1 MSSADK
7 RGCTWL
13 KVLKSEASEGDWM
26 KSHADRM
33 LIGWQGDAQKSHWK
47 KQAVKMFLLMQKERE
62 HSNTKVSTEKKMST
76 LRKNNGMHNILISI
90 CSASTSVT
98 EPSSYTVHV

>member
-33 LIGWQGDAQKSHWK
+33 LIGWQGDAQKGHWK
-47 KQAVKMFLLMQKERE
+47 EQSVKDHLQRSCRINHDVLVQ
-62 HSNTKVSTEKKMST
+62 
-76 LRKNNGMHNILISI
+76 
-90 CSASTSVT
+90 
-98 EPSSYTVHV
+98 P